1 MKWLLY
7 CNILMISLFSGCD
20 SSENNNDTGTYRIYK
35 EYLVDAYLEVEKMYV
50 RQLNA
55 TTLELYFSG
64 KKYGITS
71 ENASEVAKFKE
82 LAVKHNDDFSD
93 YITVDFGYTVGN
105 YVSYAENFTGIEI
118 RSSIS
123 WGEGHSAG
131 STLNDLC
138 YFTAYSFAPTLK
150 DHAKGGLTHIRKHAD
165 ELSAADL
172 ELLQDG
178 FLRLA
183 FSDEN
188 SRLSEAQVITISLST
203 LSGRVL
209 KGKNNA
215 MRYGKGGGFIKP
227 PFSLNTPRLPDRKP
241 CCRLCS
247 GSLER
252 TC

>member
-7 CNILMISLFSGCD
+7 CNILMMIPLFSGCD

-82 LAVKHNDDFSD
+82 LAVKHYDDFSD

-123 WGEGHSAG
+123 WGERHPAA

-165 ELSAADL
+165 ELTAADM

-178 FLRLA
+178 FLRLD
-183 FSDEN
+183 FSDGN

-209 KGKNNA
+209 RADLKIG
-215 MRYGKGGGFIKP
+215 
-227 PFSLNTPRLPDRKP
+227 
-241 CCRLCS
+241 
-247 GSLER
+247 E
-252 TC
+252 

>member
-7 CNILMISLFSGCD
+7 CNILMMIPLFSGCN

-165 ELSAADL
+165 ELTAADM

-178 FLRLA
+178 FLRLD

-209 KGKNNA
+209 RADLKIG
-215 MRYGKGGGFIKP
+215 
-227 PFSLNTPRLPDRKP
+227 
-241 CCRLCS
+241 
-247 GSLER
+247 E
-252 TC
+252 

>member
-1 MKWLLY
+1 
-7 CNILMISLFSGCD
+7 
-20 SSENNNDTGTYRIYK
+20 
-35 EYLVDAYLEVEKMYV
+35 MYV

-150 DHAKGGLTHIRKHAD
+150 DHAKDGLTHIRKHAD
-165 ELSAADL
+165 ELTAADM

-178 FLRLA
+178 FLRLD
-183 FSDEN
+183 FSDGN

-209 KGKNNA
+209 RADLKIG
-215 MRYGKGGGFIKP
+215 
-227 PFSLNTPRLPDRKP
+227 
-241 CCRLCS
+241 
-247 GSLER
+247 E
-252 TC
+252 

>member
-1 MKWLLY
+1 
-7 CNILMISLFSGCD
+7 MIPYFTGSD

-82 LAVKHNDDFSD
+82 LAVKHYDDFSD

-123 WGEGHSAG
+123 WGERHPAA

-165 ELSAADL
+165 ELTAADM

-178 FLRLA
+178 FLRLD
-183 FSDEN
+183 FSDGN

-209 KGKNNA
+209 RADLKIG
-215 MRYGKGGGFIKP
+215 
-227 PFSLNTPRLPDRKP
+227 
-241 CCRLCS
+241 
-247 GSLER
+247 E
-252 TC
+252 

>member
-1 MKWLLY
+1 
-7 CNILMISLFSGCD
+7 
-20 SSENNNDTGTYRIYK
+20 
-35 EYLVDAYLEVEKMYV
+35 MYV

-123 WGEGHSAG
+123 WGEGHPAG

-165 ELSAADL
+165 ELTATDM

-178 FLRLA
+178 FLRLD
-183 FSDEN
+183 FSDGN

-209 KGKNNA
+209 RADLKIG
-215 MRYGKGGGFIKP
+215 
-227 PFSLNTPRLPDRKP
+227 
-241 CCRLCS
+241 
-247 GSLER
+247 E
-252 TC
+252 